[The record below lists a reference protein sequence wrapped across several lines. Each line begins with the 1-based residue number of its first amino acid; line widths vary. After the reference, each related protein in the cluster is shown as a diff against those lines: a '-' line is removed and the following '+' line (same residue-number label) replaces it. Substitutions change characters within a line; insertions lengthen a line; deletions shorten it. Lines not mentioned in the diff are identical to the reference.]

1 MKKLL
6 ALLFSTIT
14 SLVTYGVLQM
24 IFLTFEIEGMSIGDS
39 LLDHLS
45 YKEIINSKLNY
56 HEGERQY
63 YPVSGRNLKLKD
75 FDLME
80 FYLRTNDNNFV
91 IEYMVGAILYINNS
105 DSCIT
110 KKHEIVGNVLSFLP
124 NADMIDEETTP
135 HPYDQSGKS
144 TQTQTNFLLSSGYI
158 SVDCKVWSDEIKHKH
173 PTWTDNLGLIVSSY
187 EFDDWVINGYK

>member
-6 ALLFSTIT
+6 VLLFSLFLLSTT
-14 SLVTYGVLQM
+14 SVFADD
-24 IFLTFEIEGMSIGDS
+24 ISDFSIEGISIGDS

-80 FYLRTNDNNFV
+80 FYLRTNDNNFI

-124 NADMIDEETTP
+124 NADMTDEETTP

-144 TQTQTNFLLSSGYI
+144 TQTQTNFLLNSGYI
-158 SVDCKVWSDEIKHKH
+158 SVDCKVWSYEIKHKH
-173 PTWTDNLGLIVSSY
+173 PDWTDNLGLIVSSY
-187 EFDDWVINGYK
+187 EFNEWVINGYK